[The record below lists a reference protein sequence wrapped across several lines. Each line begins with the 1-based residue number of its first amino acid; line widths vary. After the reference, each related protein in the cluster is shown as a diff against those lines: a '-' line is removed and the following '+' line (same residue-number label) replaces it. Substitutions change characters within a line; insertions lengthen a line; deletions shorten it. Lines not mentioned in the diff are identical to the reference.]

1 MPRPKS
7 VDETTS
13 SPWTI
18 RGVNNET
25 RNAAKKAAKKEKLT
39 LGEWV
44 DRTLLD
50 AAQNTLGTGGKP
62 KDVGPTIE
70 EMMSDFIKNY
80 AASQKDQESRMDAIQ
95 TEIDKINEYRSK
107 TWFQRLRS

>member
-13 SPWTI
+13 APWTI

-25 RNAAKKAAKKEKLT
+25 RTAVKKAAKKDGLT
-39 LGEWV
+39 VGEWV

-50 AAQNTLGTGGKP
+50 AAKSTLGTDGKP

-70 EMMSDFIKNY
+70 EMMSDFMKNY
-80 AASQKDQESRMDAIQ
+80 AASQQDQESRMNAIQ

-107 TWFQRLRS
+107 SWFQRLRS